1 MIRALLVLV
10 PFGVLTGVLAGC
22 ASVARGGAV
31 GFDAGTVAVSG
42 VETGVGLLAEAIA
55 YPWDGRG
62 FGLGPSAQVGG
73 YASAGDGDP
82 IAFTTLE
89 VRCHS
94 VSEVPT
100 RPYLQLG
107 TGAGVA
113 LTTSIHDAAVPVQ
126 MEVGLERQLGRFI
139 GGFGLRERF
148 VGLIGSGDPG
158 LEAFNSVQLVLG
170 VRLGRFVPR
179 PE

>member
-1 MIRALLVLV
+1 M
-10 PFGVLTGVLAGC
+10 
-22 ASVARGGAV
+22 
-31 GFDAGTVAVSG
+31 
-42 VETGVGLLAEAIA
+42 
-55 YPWDGRG
+55 
-62 FGLGPSAQVGG
+62 
-73 YASAGDGDP
+73 
-82 IAFTTLE
+82 
-89 VRCHS
+89 
-94 VSEVPT
+94 
-100 RPYLQLG
+100 
-107 TGAGVA
+107 A
-113 LTTSIHDAAVPVQ
+113 LTPSIHHAAVPVQ